1 MCTSVVEIVEV
12 SGAGNS
18 EIGWFPLSRAV
29 VSYDHP
35 HHALLDDAVT
45 IDFVNA
51 DLGPAARTAVEITLE
66 SAKQLHAAL
75 ERVIAEAE
83 EGGRGGPGARP
94 SRKSEVASRKEGASA
109 REPA

>member
-1 MCTSVVEIVEV
+1 MCTSVVEIVPV
-12 SGAGNS
+12 AGAGNS
-18 EIGWFPLSRAV
+18 EIGWFSLNRAV

-35 HHALLDDAVT
+35 HHALLDDAIT

-66 SAKQLHAAL
+66 SAKQLQAAL

-83 EGGRGGPGARP
+83 EGGRAGRVPEAALANGE
-94 SRKSEVASRKEGASA
+94 SQKENAYES
-109 REPA
+109 